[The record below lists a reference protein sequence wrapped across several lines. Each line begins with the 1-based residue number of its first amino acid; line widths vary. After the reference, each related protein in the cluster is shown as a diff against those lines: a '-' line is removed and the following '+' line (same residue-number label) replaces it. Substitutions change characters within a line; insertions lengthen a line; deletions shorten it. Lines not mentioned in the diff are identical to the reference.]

1 MSKKLILSDSD
12 AKVLIFVFSQQL
24 NEIERGL
31 KTNSDLRMQ
40 EELES
45 YKCFF
50 ERMLRQ
56 LGAENEQ
63 TIS

>member
-56 LGAENEQ
+56 LDAENEQ